1 MKLAEKIVYCRKR
14 AGLSQEALAS
24 QIGVSRQAIS
34 KWETAEA
41 VPEIGKL
48 TALAKAFQVSTD
60 WLLSEDEP
68 ASEADRGTGDTH
80 SAFAGTGSG
89 ADWTEAIP
97 GAAGRL
103 LRRYGWLFGV
113 YLALSGGGFT
123 LMGILT
129 RTIVKRMARPRFTEL
144 FGVPESSSVW
154 EAEFDAAA
162 HFALENN
169 PVYLMATFILILGI
183 LLIVGGT
190 ILAVYLKKRAG
201 KTGQTS

>member
-1 MKLAEKIVYCRKR
+1 MKLAEKILYCRKR

-41 VPEIGKL
+41 VPEVGKL

-68 ASEADRGTGDTH
+68 ASEADKGTGDTH
-80 SAFAGTGSG
+80 SASAATGSG
-89 ADWTEAIP
+89 TDWVEAIP

-103 LRRYGWLFGV
+103 LKRYGWLFGV
-113 YLALSGGGFT
+113 YLALSGSGLT
-123 LMGILT
+123 LMGILM
-129 RTIVKRMARPRFTEL
+129 RTIIQRMTRPVFTDL
-144 FGVPESSSVW
+144 SGLPGGSAVW
-154 EAEFDAAA
+154 EAELGNAA
-162 HFALENN
+162 HLALKNN
-169 PVYLMATFILILGI
+169 PVYTMAAFFLILGI
-183 LLIVGGT
+183 LLIAGGT
-190 ILAVYLKKRAG
+190 ILAVYLKKRT